1 MDISKIVKVDDKYI
15 ESKEIDEKELVFL
28 RDRLVQRK
36 KDHENQIIEIQKAI
50 EKYVLEI
57 EEINNL
63 LK

>member
-15 ESKEIDEKELVFL
+15 ESKEINAKELEFQ

-36 KDHENQIIEIQKAI
+36 IDHENQIVEIQKAI
-50 EKYVLEI
+50 DKYTLEI
-57 EEINNL
+57 EEINTL

>member
-1 MDISKIVKVDDKYI
+1 MNISKIVKVYDKYI

>member
-1 MDISKIVKVDDKYI
+1 MNISKIVKVYDKYI

-57 EEINNL
+57 EKINNL